1 MKILLL
7 LIITTTTIA
16 ATEHPREQW
25 LDVAAVVEDI
35 KLAQGAYEHIHP
47 GYTRYANKNS
57 LDNAWQNIINVATK
71 HNGMTLADLYLNIS
85 ETLALVRCDHTKAE
99 LPKALRDARNS
110 IPVYLPVLWHQ
121 VEGQVLVA
129 AATETSGLK
138 RGDVIL
144 KVDDKD
150 IHELIE
156 QVKKYI
162 PVDGFTDHSKINLVA
177 ASAEHQGGALDH
189 FGALLWQPKAQ
200 VKMTYRT
207 VNGTVNEK
215 VFSRITYDQWRA
227 LNPSRVRN
235 FIDAVDFK
243 WINTDTAVLKID
255 TFVNYR
261 NPINP
266 DKLYKPLF
274 KALNETQT
282 LILDLRENGG
292 GSNEPPLRLLAYL
305 MPEKF
310 RQAKDVQVKTLNLNP
325 FKKHLRT
332 WEKSALNPKAS
343 RFIPNPNGSYSFKPN
358 ILDDTQW
365 IKPNRN
371 RFNGKLLVLTSNN
384 NSSGSTNL
392 LSVLKNRP
400 NTTFIGEPTGGSVE
414 GPTAGVIF
422 FLKLP
427 NSGITARIPA
437 FRYYNDVSEFQL
449 GKGITPDLE
458 VSLSKD
464 AFIAAQDPIL
474 DAALKF

>member
-1 MKILLL
+1 MKLLL
-7 LIITTTTIA
+7 LLCITTSTIA

-35 KLAQGAYEHIHP
+35 KLAQSAYDHIHP

-57 LDNAWQNIINVATK
+57 LDNAWKNIINEATK
-71 HNGMTLADLYLNIS
+71 NNGMTLADLYLNIS

-138 RGDVIL
+138 RGDVLL

-150 IHELIE
+150 VNGLIE
-156 QVKKYI
+156 KVKKYI

-189 FGALLWQPKAQ
+189 FGALLWQPTKQ
-200 VKMTYRT
+200 VKITYRQ
-207 VNGTVNEK
+207 VDGTTREK
-215 VFSRITYDQWRA
+215 ILSRITYDQWRA
-227 LNPSRVRN
+227 LNPAKVRN
-235 FIDAVDFK
+235 FVDAVDFR
-243 WINTDTAVLKID
+243 WVGDNTAVLKID

-261 NPINP
+261 KPINP

-274 KALNETQT
+274 KSLNDSQT
-282 LILDLRENGG
+282 LVLDLRENGG

-305 MPEKF
+305 MPQKF
-310 RQAKDVQVKTLNLNP
+310 RQAKDVQVKTLDLEP
-325 FKKHLRT
+325 FKKHLFT

-343 RFIPNPNGSYSFKPN
+343 RFNKKAGGFYSFKPN
-358 ILDDTQW
+358 VLDDTRW
-365 IKPNRN
+365 VKPSRHQ
-371 RFNGKLLVLTSNN
+371 FNGKLMVLTSKN

-392 LSVLKNRP
+392 LSILKKRP
-400 NTTFIGEPTGGSVE
+400 NTTFVGEQTGGSVE
-414 GPTAGVIF
+414 GPTAGVLF

-427 NSGITARIPA
+427 NSGITTRVPA
-437 FRYYNDVSEFQL
+437 FRYYNDVSEFQP
-449 GKGITPDLE
+449 GKGITPDVEITLT
-458 VSLSKD
+458 KD
-464 AFIAAQDPIL
+464 AFIAGEDAIL
-474 DAALKF
+474 NAALKP